1 MPRAPVNGIEIYYR
15 ERGEGYPV
23 FLIHGYTGNFRNWAL
38 QVPVLSREFRTISM
52 DHRGH
57 GYSDKPTE
65 AEDYSLELMAEDAYG
80 LLEHLGIRE
89 CYVVGH
95 SMGGVVAQLLAL
107 NHPEPVRALVL
118 VDTAAEV
125 PDGFHPQERA
135 LLLDIARE
143 QGMEAVFEE
152 QLRAN
157 PMGEQL
163 RAQPALLAVW
173 RQQVLMTSREAYLY
187 AARAMVAG
195 QSILDKLGA
204 IEVPT
209 VVVCGE
215 NDDPFMG
222 PCRHIHERIPGS
234 EFVIIPGAGHTPQIE
249 KPADFNHALTGF
261 LSRVHQ
267 GVAAGG

>member
-1 MPRAPVNGIEIYYR
+1 MPRALCTGIQIHSR

-23 FLIHGYTGNFRNWAL
+23 FLIHGYTGNLRNWAF
-38 QVPVLSREFRTISM
+38 QVPVLSREFRMVSM

-57 GYSDKPTE
+57 GHSDKPTE
-65 AEDYSLELMAEDAYG
+65 PEDYSLELMAEDAYG

-157 PMGEQL
+157 PMAEQL
-163 RAQPALLAVW
+163 RAQPALLGVW
-173 RQQVLMTSREAYLY
+173 RQPFLMTSREAHLY
-187 AARAMVAG
+187 MARG
-195 QSILDKLGA
+195 
-204 IEVPT
+204 T
-209 VVVCGE
+209 GE
-215 NDDPFMG
+215 GEP
-222 PCRHIHERIPGS
+222 
-234 EFVIIPGAGHTPQIE
+234 
-249 KPADFNHALTGF
+249 
-261 LSRVHQ
+261 
-267 GVAAGG
+267 

>member
-1 MPRAPVNGIEIYYR
+1 MPRARVNGIEIYYR

-23 FLIHGYTGNFRNWAL
+23 FLIHGYTGNLRHWPS
-38 QVPVLSREFRTISM
+38 QTPVLTREFRTVSM

-80 LLEHLGIRE
+80 LLEHLGIGE

-125 PDGFHPQERA
+125 PDGFRPEERA
-135 LLLDIARE
+135 RLLEVARE
-143 QGMEAVFEE
+143 QGMEAAFEE

-157 PMGEQL
+157 PMAEQL
-163 RAQPALLAVW
+163 RAQPLLLEVW
-173 RQQVLMTSREAYLY
+173 RQQFLMNSREAYLY
-187 AARAMVAG
+187 AARG
-195 QSILDKLGA
+195 
-204 IEVPT
+204 T
-209 VVVCGE
+209 GE
-215 NDDPFMG
+215 GEP
-222 PCRHIHERIPGS
+222 
-234 EFVIIPGAGHTPQIE
+234 
-249 KPADFNHALTGF
+249 
-261 LSRVHQ
+261 
-267 GVAAGG
+267 